1 MKQAIQADDA
11 PRPVG
16 PYSQAVRAGN
26 VVFLAGQTPFDPE
39 TGEQPDGFEEQAR
52 QTLRNLAAVARAAGG
67 SLDDALR
74 VGAYLRD
81 MDDFPVFNRV
91 YAEFFSEPF
100 PARTTIQS
108 NLPGFAIEIDAV
120 LWIE

>member
-26 VVFLAGQTPFDPE
+26 VVFLAGQTPFDPA

-81 MDDFPVFNRV
+81 MADFPVFNRV

-120 LWIE
+120 LWID